1 MEYNN
6 MGTEDTD
13 LCTLLC
19 LVILVIILSANL
31 PDMNED
37 LVENNAEVDVR
48 WNGGF
53 GIYNRET
60 GEYDAWLSW
69 KWGFWDE

>member
-6 MGTEDTD
+6 MRTEDTD

-19 LVILVIILSANL
+19 QVIIVIIFTAANL
-31 PDMNED
+31 AAMNED
-37 LVENNAEVDVR
+37 LEENNAEL
-48 WNGGF
+48 GMLGA
-53 GIYNRET
+53 YNKDT

-69 KWGFWDE
+69 KWGLGE